1 MMSEMSLPAGT
12 SKQVLAPAIDTEF
25 AHDVQPPASKRH
37 ASPRHASGGFRGP
50 QGGGEV
56 PGADH
61 GRLTDLIGAVHLFP
75 SPGAA
80 AAPRPV
86 GCGAS
91 EGNSEMKTGI
101 SEASKRVSIGFHFA
115 VTNCSHQTPGGGS
128 GAAGAGA
135 TKDRPLLLR
144 REQESI
150 DYDMPDSSDTDSM
163 TFPRTHYEAV
173 AYPPL
178 PTTRLW
184 PTLLCRRQA
193 TAGRRSPWR
202 QISVDQPTS
211 RLLLQVVEDPEK
223 DSFPATIANLLKT
236 MAPELRTANNEL
248 PPTCLMTCSYH
259 LTS

>member
-1 MMSEMSLPAGT
+1 MPLPAGG
-12 SKQVLAPAIDTEF
+12 KGKRKLEAPSDTRAF
-25 AHDVQPPASKRH
+25 TLQDVQLKDSKHHVGARH
-37 ASPRHASGGFRGP
+37 ADSAVRHR
-50 QGGGEV
+50 
-56 PGADH
+56 
-61 GRLTDLIGAVHLFP
+61 
-75 SPGAA
+75 
-80 AAPRPV
+80 
-86 GCGAS
+86 
-91 EGNSEMKTGI
+91 EMKTGI

-178 PTTRLW
+178 PTTRQW

-236 MAPELRTANNEL
+236 MTPELRTANNEL
-248 PPTCLMTCSYH
+248 PPHLSYDCSYPP
-259 LTS
+259 TSNIVSCIP